1 MGDTPDFINE
11 SNDTNNSGAVI
22 FESEASASPAAWN
35 GAASPSIKLNFI
47 NRSNDVQ
54 NSDVV
59 IFAQNVATG
68 FDELAVAWTVI
79 RYCGQGENH
88 PFTYPLD
95 QTISAGDSWGNY
107 SAQLI
112 ARPGE
117 RFVMT
122 RTASGDQ
129 LTVQGPASS
138 PQEIQL
144 FNDLSQ
150 GAVSANI
157 FKAGRLF
164 ATRTGIAPGQMAVF
178 EFKPTIWI
186 GVASQIEEGAV
197 MHAAIVSQVN
207 TELSLLGIASADI
220 VMTGGGAGPNATPF
234 VFTLQN
240 VVMA

>member
-1 MGDTPDFINE
+1 MGDSPDFINE
-11 SNDTNNSGAVI
+11 SNDTRNSEAVI
-22 FESEASASPAAWN
+22 FESEAAASPAAWR
-35 GAASPSIKLNFI
+35 GTAAPSIKLNFI
-47 NRSNDVQ
+47 NRSNDLQ
-54 NSDVV
+54 NSYVV

-88 PFTYPLD
+88 PFTYPID

-107 SAQLI
+107 SAQQI

-117 RFVMT
+117 RFAMT
-122 RTASGDQ
+122 LTASGDQ
-129 LTVQGPASS
+129 LTHQGPASS

-144 FNDLSQ
+144 LNALPQ
-150 GAVSANI
+150 GAISANI
-157 FKAGRLF
+157 YKAGRLF
-164 ATRTGIAPGQMAVF
+164 ATKTGIAPQQMAVF

-186 GVASQIEEGAV
+186 GVASQVEEGAV
-197 MHAAIVSQVN
+197 MNAAVVSQVN

-220 VMTGGGAGPNATPF
+220 VMTGGGAGPSATQF
-234 VFTLQN
+234 MFTLQN